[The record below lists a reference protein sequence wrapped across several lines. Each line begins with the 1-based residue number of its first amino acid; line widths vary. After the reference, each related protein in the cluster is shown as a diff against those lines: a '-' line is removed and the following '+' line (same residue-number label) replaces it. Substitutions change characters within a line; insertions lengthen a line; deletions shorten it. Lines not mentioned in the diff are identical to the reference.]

1 MTKFKCDNCGKK
13 YDRMHIIMECR
24 DCYVAGIF
32 KQLKEEFSKEIKKRM
47 EFKVTKK
54 GNRLC

>member
-47 EFKVTKK
+47 EKEN
-54 GNRLC
+54 GES